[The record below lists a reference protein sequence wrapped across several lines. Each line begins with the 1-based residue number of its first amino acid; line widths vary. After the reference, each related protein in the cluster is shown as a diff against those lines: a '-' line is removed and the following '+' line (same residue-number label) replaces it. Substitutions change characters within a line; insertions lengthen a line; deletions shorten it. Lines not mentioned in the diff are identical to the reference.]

1 MEQLQDNNVVLS
13 PVLTSDTPEA
23 LQASGTPEALQNPS
37 KQVSRT
43 FMFALTAAA
52 ISLYILY
59 AGIGALL
66 LPYQIGLLAPGSKV
80 AILSFFTSIT
90 VLIALFANPLVGA
103 FSDRTTS
110 RFGRRR
116 PWIILGGLLT
126 ALGLLFM
133 WRANNIPLLF
143 VGYCFVELFS
153 NCVLATLVATIPDQ
167 VPEKQRGTVSGIFG
181 LATGL
186 GGILGA
192 ILAGQIFKST
202 PTTAYVV
209 MLVIVLVTTIPFALF
224 LKDKVLPKGYVPRFR
239 LGAFLKNF
247 WINPRK
253 YPDFAWAW
261 LTRFIPFIGYFLGI
275 TYIFYFLEDVVKYP
289 HALQGASTF
298 SIIAAAVSLLST
310 VLGGIFSDHLKRR
323 KPFVII
329 GMIIMAMAML
339 LLALFQVW
347 IAVVAAAAVLGFGLG
362 AYLAVDV
369 AIVTLVL
376 PSAKNRAKDMGII
389 NIANTLPHSIAP
401 VIAGLLLAMTHSYS
415 FLYFAATVFVLL
427 GILTVL
433 PIKSVR

>member
-1 MEQLQDNNVVLS
+1 MEDMQNIDVALS
-13 PVLTSDTPEA
+13 PALSAQSTFETPEA
-23 LQASGTPEALQNPS
+23 LQAPTR
-37 KQVSRT
+37 QVST
-43 FMFALTAAA
+43 GFMLALTAAA

-90 VLIALFANPLVGA
+90 VLIALVANPLAGA

-116 PWIILGGLLT
+116 PWIIVGGLLT

-133 WRANNIPLLF
+133 WRASNIPLLF
-143 VGYCFVELFS
+143 VGYCLVELFS

-167 VPEKQRGTVSGIFG
+167 VPEKQRGTVSGVYG

-192 ILAGQIFKST
+192 IIAGQIFKST

-209 MLVIVLVTTIPFALF
+209 MLVIVLVTTIPFAL
-224 LKDKVLPKGYVPRFR
+224 LLHDKVLPKGHMPAFH

-247 WINPRK
+247 WINPRT
-253 YPDFAWAW
+253 YPDFGWAW
-261 LTRFIPFIGYFLGI
+261 LTRFIPFVGYFLGI
-275 TYIFYFLEDVVKYP
+275 TYILYYLQDVVKYP
-289 HALQGASTF
+289 VALQGASTF
-298 SIIAAAVSLLST
+298 SIIAAVVSLLST
-310 VLGGIFSDHLKRR
+310 ILGGFLSDRLKQR
-323 KPFVII
+323 KLFVIV
-329 GMIIMAMAML
+329 GMCIMAVALL
-339 LLALFQVW
+339 LLALFPSW
-347 IAVVAAAAVLGFGLG
+347 LAVVAAAAVLGFGLG

-376 PSAKNRAKDMGII
+376 PSAKDRAKDMGII
-389 NIANTLPHSIAP
+389 NIANTLPHSLAP
-401 VIAGLLLAMTHSYS
+401 VIAGFILGMTHSYS
-415 FLYFAATVFVLL
+415 FMYIAATVFVLL
-427 GILTVL
+427 GIFTVM
-433 PIKSVR
+433 PIKAVR

>member
-1 MEQLQDNNVVLS
+1 MEDMQTIDVALS
-13 PVLTSDTPEA
+13 PVLAVPQAPGTPEA
-23 LQASGTPEALQNPS
+23 LQAPTR
-37 KQVSRT
+37 QVSGG

-90 VLIALFANPLVGA
+90 VLIALVANPLAGA

-116 PWIILGGLLT
+116 PWIIVGGLMT
-126 ALGLLFM
+126 AVGLLFM
-133 WRANNIPLLF
+133 WRASNIPLLF
-143 VGYCFVELFS
+143 IGYCFVELFS

-167 VPEKQRGTVSGIFG
+167 VPEKQRGTVSGIYG

-192 ILAGQIFKST
+192 ILAGQIFKSA

-209 MLVIVLVTTIPFALF
+209 MLIIVLVTTIPFAL
-224 LKDKVLPKGYVPRFR
+224 LLSDKVLPKGSMPSFH

-253 YPDFAWAW
+253 YPDFGWAW
-261 LTRFIPFIGYFLGI
+261 LTRFIPFVGYFLGI
-275 TYIFYFLEDVVKYP
+275 TYIFYYLQDVVRYP

-298 SIIAAAVSLLST
+298 SIIAAVVSLLST
-310 VLGGIFSDHLKRR
+310 LLGGFLSDRLKQR
-323 KPFVII
+323 KLFVIV
-329 GMIIMAMAML
+329 GMGIMAVAML
-339 LLALFQVW
+339 LLALFQTW
-347 IAVVAAAAVLGFGLG
+347 LAVVLAAVVLGFGLG

-376 PSAKNRAKDMGII
+376 PSAKDRAKDMGIV
-389 NIANTLPHSIAP
+389 NIANTLPHSLAP
-401 VIAGLLLAMTHSYS
+401 VMAGFILGLTHSYS
-415 FLYFAATVFVLL
+415 FLYIGATIFVLL
-427 GILTVL
+427 GIFTVM
-433 PIKSVR
+433 PIKAVR

>member
-1 MEQLQDNNVVLS
+1 MDEMQNIDVALLPDLS
-13 PVLTSDTPEA
+13 AQPASEIPEA
-23 LQASGTPEALQNPS
+23 LQAPTR
-37 KQVSRT
+37 QVST
-43 FMFALTAAA
+43 GFMLALTAAA

-90 VLIALFANPLVGA
+90 VLIALVANPLSGA

-116 PWIILGGLLT
+116 PWILVGGLLT
-126 ALGLLFM
+126 ALGLVFM
-133 WRANNIPLLF
+133 WRAGNIPLLF

-167 VPEKQRGTVSGIFG
+167 VPENQRGTVSGIYG

-209 MLVIVLVTTIPFALF
+209 MLVIVLVTTIPFAL
-224 LKDKVLPKGYVPRFR
+224 LLSDKVLPKGHMPAFQ
-239 LGAFLKNF
+239 LGAFLRNF

-253 YPDFAWAW
+253 YPDFGWAW
-261 LTRFIPFIGYFLGI
+261 LTRFIPFVGYFLGI
-275 TYIFYFLEDVVKYP
+275 TYIFYYLQDVVKYP
-289 HALQGASTF
+289 AALQGASTF
-298 SIIAAAVSLLST
+298 SIIAAVVSLLST
-310 VLGGIFSDHLKRR
+310 ILGGFLSDRLKQR
-323 KPFVII
+323 KLFVII
-329 GMIIMAMAML
+329 GMCIMAIAML
-339 LLALFQVW
+339 LLAFFQVW
-347 IAVVAAAAVLGFGLG
+347 IAVIAAAAVLGFGLG

-376 PSAKNRAKDMGII
+376 PSAKDRAKDMGIV
-389 NIANTLPHSIAP
+389 NIANTLPHSLAP
-401 VIAGLLLAMTHSYS
+401 VIAGLILALTHSYS
-415 FLYFAATVFVLL
+415 FLYLAATVFVLL
-427 GILTVL
+427 GIFTVM
-433 PIKSVR
+433 PIKAVR

>member
-1 MEQLQDNNVVLS
+1 MEQMQDIDVVLS
-13 PVLTSDTPEA
+13 PVLTS
-23 LQASGTPEALQNPS
+23 GTPETRQVSDIPQALQNPA

-66 LPYQIGLLAPGSKV
+66 LPYQIGLLAPGSKI

-90 VLIALFANPLVGA
+90 VLIALFANPLAGA

-116 PWIILGGLLT
+116 PWIIVGGLLT

-133 WRANNIPLLF
+133 WRASNIPLLF

-224 LKDKVLPKGYVPRFR
+224 LSDKVLPKGYVPRFR

-247 WINPRK
+247 WISPRK

-298 SIIAAAVSLLST
+298 SIIAAAVSILST
-310 VLGGIFSDHLKRR
+310 ILGGILSDRLKRR

-329 GMIIMAMAML
+329 GMCVMAAAML
-339 LLALFQVW
+339 LLAVFQVW

-362 AYLAVDV
+362 AYVAVDV

-376 PSAKNRAKDMGII
+376 PSAKNRAKDMGMF

-401 VIAGLLLAMTHSYS
+401 VIAGLILAMTHSYS

-427 GILTVL
+427 GIFTVL
-433 PIKSVR
+433 PIKAVR